1 VRILASTAV
10 LALTAIACGGS
21 SDSAARGGYVV
32 TVQVDGAG
40 RLLSLPPAI
49 DCPAKCTAVFPA
61 GSWVTLAAT
70 SGDGVSFV
78 EWSRGCSGAAGCGF
92 AVTNDVEVLARFET
106 TTAPSTAP

>member
-1 VRILASTAV
+1 MPASAAAIALAAH
-10 LALTAIACGGS
+10 ACGGE
-21 SDSAARGGYVV
+21 DRRAATAYVV

-49 DCPAKCTAVFPA
+49 DCPGKCSATFPA
-61 GSWVTLAAT
+61 GSWVTVAAT

-92 AVTNDVEVLARFET
+92 AIAGNVEVVARFET
-106 TTAPSTAP
+106 TGGR